1 MLWKSLL
8 LASFMVVNL
17 APASW
22 SFVPQR
28 PEIQLAQNPRP
39 SGRNRPHQL
48 RRKALPLIEQLET
61 ADSAEQ
67 YSEVERIARQLLQKD
82 PQNQY
87 VLEVLANALSQ
98 QKKFAP
104 AEAIYRQQISRNPL
118 KLEAYE
124 GLGKIL
130 KEQGKWEEALA
141 AYRQA
146 FVAYPANSY
155 IDLSGIRL
163 AFLYTLIESKRT
175 DEALAFARQRVAVST
190 NSQELRMIGAHIA
203 LMFHQQG
210 KVDEAIAFLRMT
222 LTNPAN
228 TDNYGYLG
236 SLLASQG
243 KDNEAIEVYQQ
254 EIAIGKPQMNGE
266 SAYLSLGALLEKQ
279 QRWPEAL
286 AIYRKLVAHYRQEVN
301 LEDLGN
307 QIVQELIRQEQESN
321 SLAERDSNIVDNTP
335 LLKAQT
341 AINEVLYKQQGWVAV
356 QKEMQPIIQTTP
368 DLAAYVFLAFGQH
381 RVTHKHY
388 GDALLAYQ
396 QAQELNKQLLGVPAY
411 RDLFLAWTFTNQPQL
426 AQGAAQK
433 ALSLIPIAQRQDL
446 IKTWA
451 LLLDKGDRWSEAIDL
466 YRQFLKSP
474 SPESLLI
481 SLQLA
486 KALERSS
493 QQAEAEAV
501 YRQISTQLQK
511 LQQAAP
517 QDPQHYT
524 MQGNFHSQRQEY
536 GLAVNSYQK
545 AIGLLEQAANPK
557 DDQLL
562 SFSRLKLAENLRL
575 TGQQPTAIALSQ
587 KVVKGCDC
595 QAIKAY
601 QPSTLHAMAYHGM
614 ALSFFQQGQ
623 IPEATAAIQKAL
635 ALDPDYREA
644 IVTAK
649 RLNP

>member
-1 MLWKSLL
+1 LGRILRE
-8 LASFMVVNL
+8 
-17 APASW
+17 
-22 SFVPQR
+22 QR
-28 PEIQLAQNPRP
+28 
-39 SGRNRPHQL
+39 
-48 RRKALPLIEQLET
+48 
-61 ADSAEQ
+61 
-67 YSEVERIARQLLQKD
+67 
-82 PQNQY
+82 
-87 VLEVLANALSQ
+87 
-98 QKKFAP
+98 
-104 AEAIYRQQISRNPL
+104 
-118 KLEAYE
+118 
-124 GLGKIL
+124 
-130 KEQGKWEEALA
+130 KWEEALTV
-141 AYRQA
+141 YRQA
-146 FVAYPANSY
+146 LAAYPVNSY
-155 IDLSGIRL
+155 IDLSRMRIV
-163 AFLYTLIESKRT
+163 FLHTLIELKRN
-175 DEALAFARQRVAVST
+175 DEAIAFARQRLAIST
-190 NSQELRMIGAHIA
+190 NSQEVTLIGDSITVMLHR
-203 LMFHQQG
+203 QG
-210 KVDEAIAFLRMT
+210 QVDEAIAFLRMVIA
-222 LTNPAN
+222 NPVN
-228 TDNYGYLG
+228 TGNYGYLG
-236 SLLASQG
+236 SLLTSQG
-243 KDNEAIEVYQQ
+243 KDSEAIEVYQQ
-254 EIAIGKPQMNGE
+254 GIANARMRGNGE
-266 SAYLSLGALLEKQ
+266 FVYLSLGALLEKQ

-335 LLKAQT
+335 LLKAQA

-356 QKEMQPIIQTTP
+356 QKEMQPIVQTTP

-501 YRQISTQLQK
+501 YRQIITQLKK

-562 SFSRLKLAENLRL
+562 SFSRLKLADNLRL
-575 TGQQPTAIALSQ
+575 TGQQPAAIALYQ
-587 KVVKGCDC
+587 KVVKGCEC
-595 QAIKAY
+595 QAITAY
-601 QPSTLHAMAYHGM
+601 QPSTLHAVYQPSTLQAMAYHGM

-635 ALDPDYREA
+635 ALDPEYREA
-644 IVTAK
+644 IITAK